1 MKTRYY
7 IKVKTLGGKDETFVT
22 SDDESKVKKIWHNL
36 FKRWLDRGV
45 LDFTDHRFTF
55 RVNGFVKEC
64 THGSYS
70 FVGEDP
76 HKDSI
81 TL

>member
-1 MKTRYY
+1 MKTRYFL
-7 IKVKTLGGKDETFVT
+7 KVNTLGRDETTLVT
-22 SDDESKVKKIWHNL
+22 SDDESKVKRMFGNL
-36 FKRWLDRGV
+36 LKRWQCRGIQ
-45 LDFTDHRFTF
+45 DFSRNRFTF

-64 THGSYS
+64 TKGSYS
-70 FVGEDP
+70 FSGEDP

>member
-7 IKVKTLGGKDETFVT
+7 IKIVTLGSDDKAFVT
-22 SDDESKVKKIWHNL
+22 SDDESKVKKIWRNL

-76 HKDSI
+76 HKDTI